1 MNGILNFG
9 PYIIEVIFDAETGD
23 YTFIFS
29 GASLDEPVTI
39 TGNLGD

>member
-9 PYIIEVIFDAETGD
+9 PYIIEVTFDADTGD

-29 GASLDEPVTI
+29 GESLDEPITVTG
-39 TGNLGD
+39 TLGE

>member
-9 PYIIEVIFDAETGD
+9 PYIIEVNFDAESGN
-23 YTFIFS
+23 YTFVFS
-29 GASLDEPVTI
+29 GADLDEPVTV